1 MKNYFSQ
8 LRSLN
13 YQLEQLPKRPADLE
27 HLLARIAH
35 KRAQL
40 NILVSEVGSGIG
52 PVVAASVITLCLRL
66 SFSLFT
72 NFSMA
77 MEMFTSGKML
87 NLGDILVVY
96 PRTILKA
103 VVLVGLAHSGQ
114 RLNDEVHSIELTHYH
129 MFTKMRKLQAAKSQL
144 LVDSIASSNQFLP
157 KHIIWQV
164 GIKL

>member
-1 MKNYFSQ
+1 LRCPVYYREVCRIYIKNYFSK

-13 YQLEQLPKRPADLE
+13 NQLEQLPKRPADLE

-40 NILVSEVGSGIG
+40 NILVAEVGSGIG

-96 PRTILKA
+96 PARTILKA
-103 VVLVGLAHSGQ
+103 VVLVALAHSGQ
-114 RLNDEVHSIELTHYH
+114 RLNDEVHTYSLIYFE
-129 MFTKMRKLQAAKSQL
+129 
-144 LVDSIASSNQFLP
+144 
-157 KHIIWQV
+157 
-164 GIKL
+164 